1 MAFLPKTSVYQVRI
15 ATSEGSSIH
24 LIEAASTM
32 DAFRQALL
40 NYSPDAV
47 LHSLSVQPHH
57 SDKAERVA
65 A

>member
-1 MAFLPKTSVYQVRI
+1 MAFLPITSVYQVRI

-47 LHSLSVQPHH
+47 LHSLSAQPHR
-57 SDKAERVA
+57 SDKSELVA